1 MVLLNIHLHPL
12 WTRDQL
18 MMTLLQ
24 LEQLK
29 APAQALLLCINKDIQ
44 NKRRLAVFISKLQ
57 ALKGFDYQEHLGNR
71 IQRKVRTFI
80 SQPLY
85 SNAKVNAIFRIKIYF
100 SFLFLMRVLRCS
112 RQTTMIA
119 CLLQNLSHLFLRQS
133 LSGYQFLL

>member
-29 APAQALLLCINKDIQ
+29 APVQALLLCINKYIQ
-44 NKRRLAVFISKLQ
+44 NKRCLHKQVAIK
-57 ALKGFDYQEHLGNR
+57 ALIIMNIWSTIFQNC
-71 IQRKVRTFI
+71 IQRKVRIVI
-80 SQPLY
+80 SQPLC
-85 SNAKVNAIFRIKIYF
+85 SNAKDDAIFRIKIYF
-100 SFLFLMRVLRCS
+100 RFLFLMGVLRCS

>member
-1 MVLLNIHLHPL
+1 MILLNIHLHPL
-12 WTRDQL
+12 WTMDQL

-29 APAQALLLCINKDIQ
+29 ATAQALLLCINKDIQ
-44 NKRRLAVFISKLQ
+44 NKRRLHKQVAIIKNIWSTIFQ
-57 ALKGFDYQEHLGNR
+57 NC
-71 IQRKVRTFI
+71 IQRKVRIVI
-80 SQPLY
+80 SQPLC
-85 SNAKVNAIFRIKIYF
+85 SNAKDDAIFRIKIYF
-100 SFLFLMRVLRCS
+100 RFLFLMGVLRCS

>member
-12 WTRDQL
+12 WTMDQL

-44 NKRRLAVFISKLQ
+44 NKRRLHKQVAIK
-57 ALKGFDYQEHLGNR
+57 ALIIKNIWSTIFQNC
-71 IQRKVRTFI
+71 IQRKVRIVI
-80 SQPLY
+80 SQPLC
-85 SNAKVNAIFRIKIYF
+85 SNAKDDAIFRIKIYF
-100 SFLFLMRVLRCS
+100 RFLFLMGVLRCS